1 MRSVIMLMALAALL
15 AACAAGGEP
24 DAGEGAD
31 AEGLTIELVTPAT
44 GDGST
49 GDGYPPSLAPTPATG
64 SGYPAAPESAGQPT
78 GYPELTVV
86 APSGEVDLGNL
97 TPVTPDT
104 TTPQVMPSPGR
115 PGVTPP
121 STMLEAIV
129 RDLGAQSD
137 VPVDEIT
144 FVSAMPMTWP
154 NGGLGCPAEGMAY
167 IEVPVEGTL
176 ITMQAGGRDYTYHTD
191 GDRNFALCVNGERVS
206 SGVVPRR

>member
-24 DAGEGAD
+24 DAEEGAD
-31 AEGLTIELVTPAT
+31 AEGLTIELVTPTT
-44 GDGST
+44 GNGAT
-49 GDGYPPSLAPTPATG
+49 GDGYPPSLAPTQAAG

-86 APSGEVDLGNL
+86 APSGEVDLNDM
-97 TPVTPDT
+97 TPVTPET
-104 TTPQVMPSPGR
+104 TNPQVMPSPGR

-129 RDLGAQSD
+129 RDLSAQSD
-137 VPVDEIT
+137 APVDEIA
-144 FVSAMPMTWP
+144 FVSAVPMTWP

-167 IEVPVEGTL
+167 IEVQVEGML
-176 ITMQAGGRDYTYHTD
+176 VTMQAGGRDYTYHTD
-191 GDRNFALCVNGERVS
+191 GDRNFALCMDGKRIS
-206 SGVVPRR
+206 DGVVPRR